1 MHNKYAEFAL
11 NLVNV
16 APIKGAEAESVAAV
30 KRWLQQIGNGQ
41 LVVSQPKVKKPKA
54 PTP

>member
-1 MHNKYAEFAL
+1 MHTKFAELAF

-16 APIKGAEAESVAAV
+16 APIKGADAEGVAAV

-41 LVVSQPKVKKPKA
+41 LIVSEPPKPVDPA
-54 PTP
+54 T